1 MKFGDILKNN
11 RLKRQK
17 TLHELSMGTD
27 IDVTLLSKIE
37 RNVRFP
43 TNAQIISISKY
54 FNLSEV
60 KLKAIVA
67 SNKIIKEYGITDVTK
82 KTIQLIGEEIASYSS
97 NQKKGE
103 S

>member
-1 MKFGDILKNN
+1 MKFGDIIKNK
-11 RLKRQK
+11 RLKRQE
-17 TLHELSMGTD
+17 TLHELSMGTN

-43 TNAQIISISKY
+43 TNAQVESISKF

-60 KLKAIVA
+60 ELKSIVV
-67 SNKIIKEYGITDVTK
+67 SNKIIKEYGITNVTK
-82 KTIQLIGEEIASYSS
+82 KAIQLVNEEIASYIPSS
-97 NQKKGE
+97 KKRE

>member
-1 MKFGDILKNN
+1 MKFGDIIKNN

-43 TNAQIISISKY
+43 TNDQIKSISKY

-60 KLKAIVA
+60 ELKAIVA

-97 NQKKGE
+97 NQKKEE